1 MEFFRLLRIFLFSFS
16 FFSIHL
22 YGNGM
27 KPNSP
32 LEVGAPIPDVSGV
45 DQDGQSVQLKEIGQK
60 GIVLFYFYPKAD
72 TPGCTREAC
81 NFRDNY
87 QMLINHGIKIFGIS
101 MDNQEAQKRFKEK
114 YHLPFPLLADPE
126 GKIVDQFG
134 VTKRNGHASRQ
145 SFLAK
150 DGKIVWRNLKVNP
163 DNHVQEVLEEL
174 KKLKENTPQN
184 P

>member
-1 MEFFRLLRIFLFSFS
+1 MNQ
-16 FFSIHL
+16 H
-22 YGNGM
+22 
-27 KPNSP
+27 SP
-32 LEVGAPIPDVSGV
+32 LEIGATVPDVAGV
-45 DQDGQSVQLKEIGQK
+45 DQDGHSIQLKSVAQE

-87 QMLINHGIKIFGIS
+87 KMLINNGVKVFGIS
-101 MDNQEAQKRFKEK
+101 MDSQEAQKKFKDK
-114 YHLPFPLLADPE
+114 YHLPFTLLADPE

-150 DGKIVWRNLKVNP
+150 NGKIVWRNLKVNP
-163 DNHVQEVLEEL
+163 DNHVQEVLEEVKNL
-174 KKLKENTPQN
+174 KDNSAQN
-184 P
+184 R